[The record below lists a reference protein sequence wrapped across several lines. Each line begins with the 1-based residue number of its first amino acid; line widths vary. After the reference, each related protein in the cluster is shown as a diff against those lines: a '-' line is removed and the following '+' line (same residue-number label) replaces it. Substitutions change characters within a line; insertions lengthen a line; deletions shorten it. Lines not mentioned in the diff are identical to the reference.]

1 MTYEAYRDALLRI
14 ALEKGCEAAEVYAQE
29 GSEFSVEVME
39 QQIDSYTVS
48 RSLGLSIRVC
58 LEGKNGYAYTELMEQ
73 PEALVERAMDN
84 ARANES
90 TDVHPMQG
98 ACACPAVTLPENPL
112 AALTDARRI
121 DLAMELERRALAA
134 DPRCVRVAG
143 NQVAFAQGKTH
154 IANTLGLR
162 ASRDASAALCYTS
175 PVLQEDG
182 TLQDG
187 FAFRWGGEVFDLEG
201 CAREAAADGGRKF
214 GAATIPS
221 GRYPVLLEKH
231 AAADLLRGFF
241 SLFSGESAQKG
252 LSLLAG
258 KEGQVIA
265 APCVSI
271 ADDPLL
277 ECNPRPF
284 DDEGVPSVRTAVVE
298 QGVLRTLLHN
308 LKTAAK
314 AGCASTSNGGRSSA
328 AAPVGVAPSNFFI
341 LPGGQSYEQLLEE
354 LGDGLV
360 IRDVSGLHAGLDPIS
375 GDFSLLAAGWL
386 QKDGKLQPVE
396 QITVAGNFFT
406 LLKEVEAVG
415 SDLWLGIPQGAVV
428 GSPSLRVK
436 GLMVSGC

>member
-1 MTYEAYRDALLRI
+1 
-14 ALEKGCEAAEVYAQE
+14 
-29 GSEFSVEVME
+29 
-39 QQIDSYTVS
+39 
-48 RSLGLSIRVC
+48 
-58 LEGKNGYAYTELMEQ
+58 
-73 PEALVERAMDN
+73 
-84 ARANES
+84 
-90 TDVHPMQG
+90 MQG